1 MPYFYVFAALKVA
14 LPLCLLLLLA
24 SVRWLLQCA
33 NQEIGRLSSSAAPP
47 AQAKK

>member
-24 SVRWLLQCA
+24 SVRWLLQCVFA
-33 NQEIGRLSSSAAPP
+33 RRLKSG
-47 AQAKK
+47 